1 MAVAKETGM
10 PDEADKNVAALIN
23 THVERYPEIDILDVY
38 KLLHQAVFGPG
49 HAIKNERSV
58 QEVLE
63 VECEL
68 LTPDVSAPLVENV
81 HPDSKFV
88 RLHLRPY
95 LAARGDVRALLKSFV
110 QSANAATGELAM
122 MAAWWAIFEG
132 MIAPEGALAGRF
144 DTRVARLEGRTHAS
158 EQWPASHHSPR
169 FERVYHPAYRV
180 LAYPIAESMLS
191 KQKIGFEVI

>member
-1 MAVAKETGM
+1 MT
-10 PDEADKNVAALIN
+10 DEAEKKVAALIE
-23 THVERYPEIDILDVY
+23 THVQRYPEINILDVY

-49 HAIKNERSV
+49 HAVKNERSV

-68 LTPDVSAPLVENV
+68 LTPDASAPLVENV

-95 LAARGDVRALLKSFV
+95 LAACGDVRALLKAFV
-110 QSANAATGELAM
+110 QSANAATGDLAT

-132 MIAPEGALAGRF
+132 MIAPGGPLAGRF
-144 DTRVARLEGRTHAS
+144 DSRVVALERRTHAS
-158 EQWPASHHSPR
+158 EQWPATHHSPR

-180 LAYPIAESMLS
+180 LAYPIAESLLG
-191 KQKIGFEVI
+191 KQKIGFEAI